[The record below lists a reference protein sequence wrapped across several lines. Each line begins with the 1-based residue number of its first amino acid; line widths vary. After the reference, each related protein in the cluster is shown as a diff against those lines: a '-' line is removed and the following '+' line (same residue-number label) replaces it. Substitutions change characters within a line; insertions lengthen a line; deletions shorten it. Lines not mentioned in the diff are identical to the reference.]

1 MKTNL
6 KNLIA
11 EKPLFLFD
19 IDGTITEPR
28 KSITP
33 NNHDWFEDF
42 VKNNNVIFVTGSD
55 WTKSLEQLGP
65 RILDNTD
72 YIFCCMGNE
81 LRFQN
86 SSIIYSKRFEID
98 FQFKSMLEVF
108 MLDSKFEKHVGNH
121 FELRPGMLNFSV
133 VGRAANQE
141 LREEY
146 YNWDLQNNERK
157 QLADHINNNY
167 PDLEAAIGGQISI
180 DIFPRGNDK
189 SQAIDY
195 ILNYLYPGEIQQ
207 IVFFGDK
214 TEPGGNDYSI
224 IKKAETCEQLVCH
237 TVTGPHETFEILK
250 KSYFSP

>member
-1 MKTNL
+1 MNTNISQ
-6 KNLIA
+6 LIPN
-11 EKPLFLFD
+11 KPLFLFD
-19 IDGTITEPR
+19 VDGTLTESR
-28 KSITP
+28 KPIDNDHKEEFIKFS
-33 NNHDWFEDF
+33 EE
-42 VKNNNVIFVTGSD
+42 NNVILITGSD
-55 WTKSLEQLGP
+55 FEKTHEQLGDH
-65 RILDNTD
+65 ILDNID
-72 YIFCCMGNE
+72 FVFCCMGNE
-81 LRFQN
+81 LRYKKN
-86 SSIIYSKRFEID
+86 YLIYSKIFEVDPD
-98 FQFKSMLEVF
+98 FKDKLNIKLTESEFGKN
-108 MLDSKFEKHVGNH
+108 VGNH

-133 VGRAANQE
+133 VGRAASHE

-146 YNWDLQNNERK
+146 YNWDLENDERK
-157 QLADHINNNY
+157 QLSDYINNNY